1 MDNSSYWESPIGW
14 VHIKDNGTAVEEI
27 AFAESRINNNPPT
40 RLALETIDEL
50 SAYFEGS
57 LKEFSLILESDGT
70 EFQKT
75 VWQELMKIPFG
86 ETTSYGELASLLG
99 DPNLSRAVGMANG
112 KNPIAIVIPCHRV
125 IGSDGSLTGYAG
137 GLDRKKALLQL
148 EGMEFQ
154 RELF

>member
-1 MDNSSYWESPIGW
+1 MGW
-14 VHIKDNGTAVEEI
+14 VKITDNGEAIQEI

-40 RLALETIDEL
+40 SLALQTIDEL
-50 SAYFEGS
+50 SAYFTGE
-57 LKEFSLILESDGT
+57 LKEFSLKLEPEGT
-70 EFQKT
+70 AFQKK
-75 VWQELMKIPFG
+75 VWNELMRIPFG
-86 ETTSYGELASLLG
+86 ETTSYGALASLLG

-148 EGMEFQ
+148 EGMALQ
-154 RELF
+154 MDLF